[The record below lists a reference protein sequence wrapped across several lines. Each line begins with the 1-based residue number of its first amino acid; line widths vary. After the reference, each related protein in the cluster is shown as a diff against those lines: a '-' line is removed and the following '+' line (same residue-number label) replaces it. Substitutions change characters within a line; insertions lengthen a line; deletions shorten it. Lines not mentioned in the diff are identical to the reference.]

1 MKRMTV
7 LFGTVLAL
15 GLLVTM
21 SQLAYAQDEPSATTA
36 NPVVNV
42 AHLAPFGETVADTS
56 VTIRINGTD
65 VFTEVLYSDIV
76 PGINILPGGTYTV
89 EIVPTGTVTPAISK
103 VVTLT
108 NDMQYSL
115 IAVGDNSFQPLDL
128 LVLTDDTSAPAAG
141 QAKLRIGHL
150 APFAS
155 DAAAATPAAGTA
167 VDICNDDTGLP
178 LLTNVVFGQVV
189 SPYLP
194 VNAGLANLS
203 IAAPGGT
210 CATILLDLPTLQLNS
225 GSIYD
230 AFAIGKNTSVYPLN
244 VTSITGLDVPAEVT
258 VGHFAPFA
266 STVAGT
272 AVEIRVNS
280 QTALTDVVFGDFF
293 PNLTIPSGPV
303 LVEVVVPDAN
313 AAATTE
319 TIALSDTFTLTG
331 GSSYNLFA
339 IGGANGADLAFSA
352 TEISKTAPA
361 GSALFTIGHLA
372 PFASD
377 PADTA
382 VTICTDDGVAVPG
395 LSGITYPAVAADL
408 TLPPGPY
415 DLQIRLG
422 NDCTGGV
429 ALDLAPFR
437 LAAGDVRN
445 AFATGL
451 NNAAFP
457 LQAVSTTGLG
467 PNEYLPI
474 VFRQQTIV
482 QVAAS
487 NPDFSTLVTLLQAA
501 GLDETLSGPGPFT
514 VFAPTNDAFAKLPQ
528 ATLDALLADPTGDL
542 TQILLYH
549 VLGEE
554 LMASQISDGLTKATV
569 QGSNVSFSVQGNT
582 VKIDDATITATD
594 IIASNGVIHVI
605 DTVLMPP
612 MLGTPPMQPLQ

>member
-56 VTIRINGTD
+56 VTIRINGSD

-76 PGINILPGGTYTV
+76 PGINILPGGIYTV

-115 IAVGDNSFQPLDL
+115 IAVGDNSYQPLDL

-155 DAAAATPAAGTA
+155 DAGAATPAAGTA

-178 LLTNVVFGQVV
+178 LLTNVVFGQV

-210 CATILLDLPTLQLNS
+210 CATKLLDLPTLQLNS

-266 STVAGT
+266 TTVAGT
-272 AVEIRVNS
+272 AVDIRVNS

-319 TIALSDTFTLTG
+319 TIALSETFTLTG

-372 PFASD
+372 PFAANPVD
-377 PADTA
+377 NTA

-395 LSGITYPAVAADL
+395 LSGITYPAVAANL

-415 DLQIRLG
+415 NLQVRLG
-422 NDCTGGV
+422 NDCTGAV

-445 AFATGL
+445 VFATGL